1 MLPLLRLAWVISLW
15 RADSKAMELNESAQL
30 LSIEA
35 VYVEVQ
41 RAYLNCHSAVFKQMM
56 VSL

>member
-1 MLPLLRLAWVISLW
+1 
-15 RADSKAMELNESAQL
+15 MELNESAQL